1 MRRASRQPEGGRG
14 ANLQT
19 YSLAPDGEPDAFR
32 VLIDREMVG
41 RVISCVEHPGLWRVE
56 DQNGRFMG
64 RAGMRE
70 QGAEFLAAW
79 FLANDQDWS

>member
-1 MRRASRQPEGGRG
+1 M
-14 ANLQT
+14 QT
-19 YSLAPDGEPDAFR
+19 YSLAPDGEPGAFT
-32 VLIDREMVG
+32 VLIDREMAG
-41 RVISCVEHPGLWRVE
+41 RVIARVEHPGLWHIE

-79 FLANDQDWS
+79 FLADDQAWS